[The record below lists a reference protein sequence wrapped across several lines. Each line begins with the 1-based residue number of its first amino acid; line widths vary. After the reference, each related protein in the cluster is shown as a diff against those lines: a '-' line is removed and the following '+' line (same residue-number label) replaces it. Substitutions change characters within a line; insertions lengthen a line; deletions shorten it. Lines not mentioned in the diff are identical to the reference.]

1 LKPSNCQT
9 PSTSCSS
16 GIRGESASRRHRTH
30 AESTD
35 V

>member
-16 GIRGESASRRHRTH
+16 GIRGESATSYSR
-30 AESTD
+30 
-35 V
+35 